1 MSGDKLSMMQLFEDD
16 SSLELLKYYTG
27 KAENTIDGMRVENG
41 MITIPENMCKKMMNE
56 LKTHKPTVTEK

>member
-1 MSGDKLSMMQLFEDD
+1 MMQLFDDD

-41 MITIPENMCKKMMNE
+41 MITLPQQMCNKMMKEVRVFN
-56 LKTHKPTVTEK
+56 PRAN

>member
-1 MSGDKLSMMQLFEDD
+1 MSGDKLSMMQLFDDD

-41 MITIPENMCKKMMNE
+41 MITIPRNMCNKMVN
-56 LKTHKPTVTEK
+56 